1 MVGVFIFGIDFIL
14 VKEIKKIF
22 EINISVFMLLDYN
35 LIDID
40 NIF

>member
-14 VKEIKKIF
+14 VKEKKNNF

-40 NIF
+40 IIF